1 MIDGCSS
8 VELRSLG
15 SGLKISGAMYS
26 GEPHTV
32 AALDVKDVHCFW
44 GNHGKSGY
52 TPHQSQLQYDIVSHH
67 ILSYLKS
74 FATKSEL
81 SVWAHVRTYS
91 IKYIKFQYHTQKYS
105 ENPWVQFVNPK
116 FLTCSSN
123 LHHPCIS
130 MYGRSRSI

>member
-1 MIDGCSS
+1 MDVHRWSS
-8 VELRSLG
+8 DPWAP
-15 SGLKISGAMYS
+15 GLKFLGPCTVESHTLWPPWMSKMSTVS
-26 GEPHTV
+26 GEIMENL
-32 AALDVKDVHCFW
+32 A
-44 GNHGKSGY
+44 
-52 TPHQSQLQYDIVSHH
+52 TPPTNPNYNMTLYH
-67 ILSYLKS
+67 IFSYLKS

-91 IKYIKFQYHTQKYS
+91 IKYIKFQYHTRKYS

>member
-1 MIDGCSS
+1 MIYGCSS

-52 TPHQSQLQYDIVSHH
+52 TPHQSHLQYDIVSHLQ
-67 ILSYLKS
+67 LS
-74 FATKSEL
+74 
-81 SVWAHVRTYS
+81 
-91 IKYIKFQYHTQKYS
+91 
-105 ENPWVQFVNPK
+105 
-116 FLTCSSN
+116 
-123 LHHPCIS
+123 
-130 MYGRSRSI
+130 